1 MLSFTSVSRWVYALN
16 SQEQNHI
23 KKIIAGKNK
32 EKAFQLLAA
41 LPGIEHVSMH
51 FAGFGDD
58 TRLPKDLAY
67 IHLLIFYGL

>member
-1 MLSFTSVSRWVYALN
+1 M
-16 SQEQNHI
+16 
-23 KKIIAGKNK
+23 KKIIAGKNT
-32 EKAFQLLAA
+32 EKALQLLAA

-58 TRLPKDLAY
+58 TRIPKNLSN